1 MLSLTTIEAKM
12 DRIGQSQVEVITIA
26 NTARGMLLKDAKVIE
41 ATRQYIFSDGENPLL
56 NITQEQDRR
65 TQELS
70 TSADYYLDMADTV
83 KNQRG

>member
-41 ATRQYIFSDGENPLL
+41 ATRQYIFSNGENPLL

-83 KNQRG
+83 KKQRG